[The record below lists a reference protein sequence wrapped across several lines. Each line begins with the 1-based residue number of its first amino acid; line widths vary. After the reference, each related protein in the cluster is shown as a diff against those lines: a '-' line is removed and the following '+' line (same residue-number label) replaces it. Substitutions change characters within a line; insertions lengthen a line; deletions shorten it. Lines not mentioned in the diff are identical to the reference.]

1 MSHSQASFNRK
12 QYQKGK
18 RNFHEMTIPNDNSD
32 DDDDDDDEMTIG
44 VVDIDNPITNRTDS
58 NRPHNVS
65 ICVISNGGTSSSH
78 MNVVSAFRTHMAEST
93 CGDKGVNVKQAL
105 VSWREIRE
113 INRGVGHMEHGEI
126 DELLANFRDPEQLIT
141 WASLWGIVDDPVIQ
155 LRLIELRCQQI
166 LDNETNTSIIDDHE
180 ANIQSGCGSDD
191 QLPGPSRQ
199 IDDVFSTNPGLVG
212 ENSFYNIRKKGER
225 VFCFKSC

>member
-1 MSHSQASFNRK
+1 METCKEYSGTRSDVNKCYQNVEQ
-12 QYQKGK
+12 QY
-18 RNFHEMTIPNDNSD
+18 IP
-32 DDDDDDDEMTIG
+32 MGQGI
-44 VVDIDNPITNRTDS
+44 
-58 NRPHNVS
+58 
-65 ICVISNGGTSSSH
+65 
-78 MNVVSAFRTHMAEST
+78 
-93 CGDKGVNVKQAL
+93 
-105 VSWREIRE
+105 
-113 INRGVGHMEHGEI
+113 MEHGEI

-212 ENSFYNIRKKGER
+212 ENSFYNIRKKGS
-225 VFCFKSC
+225 VFLLQIMLEKSPLKYV

>member
-1 MSHSQASFNRK
+1 
-12 QYQKGK
+12 
-18 RNFHEMTIPNDNSD
+18 
-32 DDDDDDDEMTIG
+32 
-44 VVDIDNPITNRTDS
+44 
-58 NRPHNVS
+58 
-65 ICVISNGGTSSSH
+65 
-78 MNVVSAFRTHMAEST
+78 
-93 CGDKGVNVKQAL
+93 
-105 VSWREIRE
+105 
-113 INRGVGHMEHGEI
+113 MEHGEI

-212 ENSFYNIRKKGER
+212 ENSFYNIVKKGER
-225 VFCFKSC
+225 VFASNHVREITFEIRINNNEGRLLSSS